1 MREAQEEGAS
11 VEPQSIGRPLNRL
24 NAESSPYLRQHAANP
39 VDWFP
44 WGEEAFARAKAEDKP
59 ILLSIG
65 YSACHWCHVMAHES
79 FECEDIAALM
89 NRDFI
94 NVKVDREERPDLDDI
109 YQKSVQVFTGR
120 GGGWPLTM
128 FLTPDREPFYGGT
141 YFPPASRY
149 NLPGFPDVLRGVIE
163 AYRHHRDEVT
173 RNVERVK
180 TGLLRVG
187 TPRRSDEPLTEQLL
201 EQAGGELGG
210 LFDDVH
216 GGFGDGPKFPTVP
229 PLNFMLRP
237 SACPGDESL
246 RRKVLFQLRRMAAG
260 GIYDHLGG
268 GFHRYSVDG
277 QWMVPHFEK
286 MLYDNAQLVRLY
298 LDGWRLTKEERFRH
312 VVEDTL
318 EYVRRELTHQ
328 DGAFFAAQDADS
340 EGREGAF
347 FVWDQAEL
355 TAILG
360 ADLGGEFCRAYG
372 VTESGN
378 FDGKNV
384 LHRLGGLEAS
394 ADEAEQADLLLRP
407 ARAKVLAVR
416 NRRSRPAR
424 DENILTG
431 WNAMMV
437 CAFLD
442 AYQAFGATTYLT
454 AAERALTFLLDYA
467 YAEGRVYRTVTAGQA
482 RLNGYLDDAAWLATA
497 LLDAFEATSHRWY
510 LEQAREIAQA
520 VFKRFWDDTAG
531 GCFFTS
537 HDHEALLQRMM
548 AGTDSALPSG
558 NAVFASFLLRLF
570 SFTGEEGYYERA
582 RRIVTLFHRTM
593 THNPYGASAMLCA
606 GDWLL
611 SQPKEVVVI
620 GARGN
625 PLTEALLTT
634 VHQRYLSNRVVL
646 AVDPSRQPDES
657 PLPLAAGKTGLRGN
671 PAAYVCHGRTCS
683 APVTEPKD
691 LERLLLS

>member
-1 MREAQEEGAS
+1 MESQP
-11 VEPQSIGRPLNRL
+11 VDHPPNRL

-44 WGEEAFARAKAEDKP
+44 WGAEAFARAKAEDKP

-79 FECEDIAALM
+79 FERADIAALM

-94 NVKVDREERPDLDDI
+94 NVKVDREERPDLDEI

-128 FLTPDREPFYGGT
+128 FLTPDQEPFYGGT
-141 YFPPASRY
+141 YFPPAPRH

-163 AYRHHRDEVT
+163 AYRHHRDEVAK
-173 RNVERVK
+173 NVERVK
-180 TGLLRVG
+180 AGLLRVG
-187 TPRRSDEPLTEQLL
+187 LPKRSDEPLTERLL
-201 EQAGGELGG
+201 QEAGKKLGS

-216 GGFGDGPKFPTVP
+216 GGFGDGPKFPTVS
-229 PLNFMLRP
+229 PLNFMLRS

-277 QWMVPHFEK
+277 HWMVPHFEK
-286 MLYDNAQLVRLY
+286 MLYDNAQLVRVY
-298 LDGWRLTKEERFRH
+298 LDGWRLTKEARFRH

-318 EYVRRELTHQ
+318 EYVQRELTHQ
-328 DGAFFAAQDADS
+328 DGGFFAAQDADS

-355 TAILG
+355 MAILG

-372 VTESGN
+372 VTEGGN

-384 LHRLGGLEAS
+384 LHRLGGVEAS
-394 ADEAEQADLLLRP
+394 ADEAEQADAFLRP
-407 ARAKVLAVR
+407 ARGKVLVVR
-416 NRRSRPAR
+416 DRRPRPAR
-424 DENILTG
+424 DENMLTG

-442 AYQAFGATTYLT
+442 AYHAFGTTAYLAT
-454 AAERALTFLLDYA
+454 AERALTFLVDYA
-467 YAEGRVYRTVTAGQA
+467 YADGRVHRTITAGHG

-510 LEQAREIAQA
+510 LEQTREIAEA
-520 VFKRFWDDTAG
+520 ALRHFWDDAAG

-548 AGTDSALPSG
+548 SGTDGALPSG
-558 NAVFASFLLRLF
+558 NAVFAAFLLRLF

-582 RRIVTLFHRTM
+582 RRIVTLFHRAM
-593 THNPYGASAMLCA
+593 AQNPYGASAMLGA
-606 GDWLL
+606 ADWLV
-611 SQPKEVVVI
+611 SQPREVVVV
-620 GARGN
+620 GPRGN
-625 PLTEALLTT
+625 PLTEALVTT
-634 VHQRYLSNRVVL
+634 VHQLYLSNRVVL
-646 AVDPSRQPDES
+646 AVDQSRHAGES
-657 PLPLAAGKTGLRGN
+657 QLPLAAGKTGIQGN

-683 APVTEPKD
+683 APVTEPRE
-691 LERLLLS
+691 LERLLL